1 MERIRFVL
9 AEDDARVQQGICDI
23 AANEESLDLVGVASD
38 GEQAVQLALQFEPQV
53 VLMDIQMPRLDGIE
67 ATRRIKRALPHVQV
81 VIWTI
86 FADDAHVFEALK
98 VGAIGYLLKDSPAHE
113 IVEGIHAAAR
123 GESLLHPAVARRV
136 IQEFQRM
143 RAATEHAPDLLCELT
158 PRETEVLRL
167 LAEGMR
173 NREIAA
179 RLYVSEKTVRNYISN
194 ILFKLQVNSRTEAA
208 LLAIK
213 RGLI

>member
-1 MERIRFVL
+1 MERVRFVL
-9 AEDDARVQQGICDI
+9 AEDDARVREALCEI
-23 AANEESLDLVGVASD
+23 AANEESIDLVGVASD

-53 VLMDIQMPRLDGIE
+53 VLMDIQMPRMDGIE
-67 ATRRIKRALPHVQV
+67 ATRRIKRVLPHVQV

-86 FADDAHVFEALK
+86 FADDAYVFEALK
-98 VGAIGYLLKDSPAHE
+98 VGAIGYLLKDSPAQE
-113 IVEGIHAAAR
+113 LVEGIHAAAR
-123 GESLLHPAVARRV
+123 GESLLHPAVAKRV

-143 RAATEHAPDLLCELT
+143 RAAAEQAPDLLCELT

-173 NREIAA
+173 NREIAT
-179 RLYVSEKTVRNYISN
+179 RLYVSEKTVRNYISS

-208 LLAIK
+208 LLAVR